1 MGLDA
6 STRLLSAPRWMFV
19 IGGAAAMFCGQII
32 RGLLAIWSIGPVP
45 SRLKPDGQLPCR
57 YSVHGRASDDAIHR
71 DARKAMAANS
81 AAPSS
86 ADILM
91 VNCRSGLHD
100 RTHSTAWLH
109 RPFQG
114 HHLAR
119 SHSAFCRF
127 RHRSEKEWETNPLH
141 IPHSCGCK
149 HNGIEPSVPQTEV
162 SSGSCAAAAFGR
174 KRLPTRETW
183 RQKGQHASIN
193 GPNAKDS
200 EFLPHR

>member
-1 MGLDA
+1 M
-6 STRLLSAPRWMFV
+6 P
-19 IGGAAAMFCGQII
+19 
-32 RGLLAIWSIGPVP
+32 
-45 SRLKPDGQLPCR
+45 RLKPEGQLPCR

-81 AAPSS
+81 ANPSS

-109 RPFQG
+109 RLFQD
-114 HHLAR
+114 HHLAQG
-119 SHSAFCRF
+119 HSAFCRF

-149 HNGIEPSVPQTEV
+149 LNGIEPSVPQTEV
-162 SSGSCAAAAFGR
+162 SSGSCAAAAFGQ

-183 RQKGQHASIN
+183 QQKSQHASID
-193 GPNAKDS
+193 GPDAKGS
-200 EFLPHR
+200 EFLPRRWQTSVLAQQG